1 MGNFYEFYSVRLK
14 INTLKIT
21 VSEYNLIWKIAR
33 TFCSTKSVIANGIG
47 AIKDFFLTLTKLI
60 QKFLQKLKLL
70 RAVC

>member
-1 MGNFYEFYSVRLK
+1 MVNFYEFYSVRLK
-14 INTLKIT
+14 INTLEIS
-21 VSEYNLIWKIAR
+21 VLEYNLIWKIAQ

-47 AIKDFFLTLTKLI
+47 AIKYFLTVTKLI